1 MGESFTIQISTDLIR
16 QLTSNNTKPKRSKK
30 TKPKASQDQLP
41 QPQGKTK
48 PTSDAEKSS
57 SPGKWPQQTPIFLP
71 FPMSSPLPSSPTIA
85 ELEAIKSALQE
96 SEKVVEKL
104 EKQETNMVQELTQRA
119 KELREKEFKLPYQ
132 KPMPCLNERDDC
144 LQCYKEHLQD
154 PLKCAS
160 AVKKFAD
167 CARQARQQAG

>member
-1 MGESFTIQISTDLIR
+1 MGESFTIQISADLVR
-16 QLTSNNTKPKRSKK
+16 RLTNNDSKPKKSKK
-30 TKPKASQDQLP
+30 SKPKASHDQPP
-41 QPQGKTK
+41 QPHGKTK
-48 PTSDAEKSS
+48 PASIAEKSS
-57 SPGKWPQQTPIFLP
+57 SPPIWSQQKPIFLP
-71 FPMSSPLPSSPTIA
+71 APVIPPVPSPAIA
-85 ELEAIKSALQE
+85 ELETIKSVLQE

-104 EKQETNMVQELTQRA
+104 EKQENNMVQELTQRA

-132 KPMPCLNERDDC
+132 KPMPCLNEREDC
-144 LQCYKEHLQD
+144 LQCYREHLND